1 MGYREVPQP
10 DGDCCL
16 GGYCWRKYCPDRNN
30 MRRYIV
36 AEAIRRDCARADGGD
51 HGHTDVPCDVASD
64 IPELSDEDRE

>member
-36 AEAIRRDCARADGGD
+36 AEAIRRDCQRSSEAELVVDTEGVGE
-51 HGHTDVPCDVASD
+51 